1 MLHGLFIV
9 SLICTVG
16 QLIKEGCSPTIPS
29 ENWENKDLI
38 YKDRMSGISDKEF
51 HRNLV
56 NGKYKVTEKYAK
68 PYRNERG
75 QIIIQNDRLWKED
88 LYKYGALQTKK
99 WAYQGK
105 YNL

>member
-9 SLICTVG
+9 SFICTVT
-16 QLIKEGCSPTIPS
+16 QLIKEQCEPVIPA

-38 YKDRMSGISDKEF
+38 YKDRMSGISEKEF

-56 NGKYKVTEKYAK
+56 NGKYKITEKYPEPHRNAK
-68 PYRNERG
+68 G
-75 QIIIQNDRLWKED
+75 KIIVENDKLRKED
-88 LYKYGALQTKK
+88 LLKYGSVQTMK
-99 WAYQGK
+99 WIKQGK